1 MKKKTVLTVL
11 FSVFLLF
18 AVSITQL
25 VMPSVVLGL
34 DNSSGL
40 DMHVNNERAPY
51 QGLWLAGDAHMHT
64 NFSDG
69 GPDTIADRAQEAREN
84 GLDFIVITDHD
95 YYFHSRAELDAYYD
109 AVKSV
114 DSAYPDVNVIWGL
127 EWTTSS
133 QDILAYDITP
143 DDFEPYID
151 TWITPQEA
159 ITAIHNAGGVA
170 YMAHPWFPNG
180 TAYDELAGMQNM
192 TGFEGQNGRKP
203 FFTEVGAEWDQLL
216 MAGKR
221 YFVIG
226 NNDAHDGVEA
236 GAMVATFVYCP
247 DSTKEGII
255 EGYKRGCIY
264 YSDSTRFGSDSR
276 PVFRM
281 EFTVNGTWMGQ
292 TLTVPAE
299 STARLW
305 INVSIVEGASTINKV
320 TVIHDG
326 KAERYIPGE
335 GSTNVTQ
342 YLDLSAHA
350 SSSHSYFRIVVSD
363 TSGRH
368 AVSNPVFLNRIHIER
383 SHLLWDD
390 SHNQYYY
397 SGRFNMLISDLESPF
412 GIVVKTSSTGLNAN
426 LLANHSVLVVAN
438 PLIPLSPDEIFDVA
452 EFVQGGGALILLGD
466 VQQGGNTRGQ
476 PENLNAIL
484 EGVGVADKVRFWGTN
499 DRGDEIYD
507 NVSKVLFNW
516 QVVVN
521 GEYFKPHIISE
532 GIDQVTI
539 NSASLNVTDLDAIVA
554 TTPPTSYTKDVNNV
568 SQRSGRIPWLAALE
582 VGEGKVVICGSS
594 KMFSDREINGTG
606 QAYITYE
613 DNERLFLNFLRWL
626 QLRVFT
632 VTLGG
637 EIYCVTTF
645 SNSIVSSF
653 NYNQSL
659 SEISFNVTGP
669 SGTIGSCSLTISK
682 ELLNETFAVLVDNVP
697 IGHIQTENATHYFL
711 YFNYTYGTHKIKII
725 GGVLTHPSTKTICEM
740 KLDLNTSFNLGAK
753 LKIGFYSYAGEFQA
767 ESLVWNGTT
776 PVYIELSIQVLHP
789 QGIPIEIATLVLTHE
804 NGSIISTVTTFAMC
818 RSCLRSRAMAICLA
832 WHDASTSERPT
843 MFHELVTIGMQRPY
857 APT

>member
-1 MKKKTVLTVL
+1 MKKKTVL

-25 VMPSVVLGL
+25 VMPSVVLGP

-69 GPDTIADRAQEAREN
+69 GPNTIADRAQEAREN
-84 GLDFIVITDHD
+84 GLDFIVITDHHYD
-95 YYFHSRAELDAYYD
+95 FYSRSELDAYYD
-109 AVKSV
+109 AVMSV
-114 DSAYPDVNVIWGL
+114 DSAYPDVNVLWGL
-127 EWTTSS
+127 EWTLSRH
-133 QDILAYDITP
+133 ILAYGMTP
-143 DDFEPYID
+143 EDFEPYID
-151 TWITPQEA
+151 AWITPQEA

-170 YMAHPWFPNG
+170 YMAHPG
-180 TAYDELAGMQNM
+180 GVTYDELAGMQNM
-192 TGFEGQNGRKP
+192 TGFEGQNGDNTFLTK
-203 FFTEVGAEWDQLL
+203 VGAEWDQILT
-216 MAGKR
+216 AGKR
-221 YFVIG
+221 YFAIG
-226 NNDAHDGVEA
+226 NNDAHEFGEA
-236 GAMVATFVYCP
+236 GHKVATFVYCP
-247 DSTKEGII
+247 DSTKEGIL

-264 YSDSTRFGSDSR
+264 YSESIRVGPDHR

-292 TLTVPAE
+292 TLIVPAE

-305 INVSIVEGASTINKV
+305 INVSIFEGDGTIDRV

-326 KAERYIPGE
+326 KAEHYIPGE

-342 YLDLSAHA
+342 HLDLSARM
-350 SSSHSYFRIVVSD
+350 SSSHSYFRIVVRD
-363 TSGRH
+363 TNGRY
-368 AVSNPVFLNRIHIER
+368 AVSNPVFLNRMHIER

-397 SGRFNMLISDLESPF
+397 SGRFNMLISDLKSL
-412 GIVVKTSSTGLNAN
+412 GIVVKTPSTGLNAN
-426 LLANHSVLVVAN
+426 LLANYSVLVVAN
-438 PLIPLSPDEIFDVA
+438 PRIPLSPDEIFDVA

-466 VQQGGNTRGQ
+466 IQHGGNTYGQ
-476 PENLNAIL
+476 PDNLNAIL

-499 DRGDEIYD
+499 DCGDEIYD
-507 NVSKVLFNW
+507 NVSKVLFDW
-516 QVVVN
+516 QVIAN
-521 GEYFKPHIISE
+521 GKYFKPHMISE
-532 GIDQVTI
+532 GIDQIAI
-539 NSASLNVTDLDAIVA
+539 NSASLNVTDSDVIVA
-554 TTPPTSYTKDVNNV
+554 TTPPTSYTKDVNGEH
-568 SQRSGRIPWLAALE
+568 QRSDRIPWLAALE

-613 DNERLFLNFLRWL
+613 DNERLFFNFLRWL

-632 VTLGG
+632 VTWKG

-669 SGTIGSCSLTISK
+669 SGTIGSCNLTIPK

-697 IGHIQTENATHYFL
+697 VGYIQTENATHYFL
-711 YFNYTYGTHKIKII
+711 YFTYTHSTHKIKII
-725 GGVLTHPSTKTICEM
+725 GGVLTHPYTKTIYEI
-740 KLDLNTSFNLGAK
+740 KLDLNTTFNLGAK
-753 LKIGFYSYAGEFQA
+753 LKIRFYSYTGEFQA

-776 PVYIELSIQVLHP
+776 PDHILLSLNLSHP
-789 QGIPIEIATLVLTHE
+789 LNLNIEIVTLVLTYK
-804 NGSIISTVTTFAMC
+804 NGTVVSTITTFIVC
-818 RSCLRSRAMAICLA
+818 RSDLMGRLGELDHLWTVPSADRSAIMKEYVA
-832 WHDASTSERPT
+832 IDGQW
-843 MFHELVTIGMQRPY
+843 PY
-857 APT
+857 APP